1 MTLLIIKEVTVYLVT
16 KYRTLLL
23 LLDLDHLF
31 LLLLFFF
38 WRLNPVCID
47 L

>member
-23 LLDLDHLF
+23 LLDLDHL